1 MRALHSR
8 RTKISADLSP
18 TVFSYIKKAC
28 VCMLNC
34 VQLFGTPW
42 SVAHQA
48 PLSMEFSR
56 QEYWSSLH
64 SLLQGIFLTH
74 GSNPHLVHLLHWQ
87 TGSVPAKP
95 PEKPPYFCLLS
106 LLCSHP
112 LNSSRIE

>member
-28 VCMLNC
+28 VYMLNC
-34 VQLFGTPW
+34 VQLFGTSW

-56 QEYWSSLH
+56 QECWSQLPFPTPGDLPDPGVEPKS
-64 SLLQGIFLTH
+64 
-74 GSNPHLVHLLHWQ
+74 
-87 TGSVPAKP
+87 PALAGGFCTTEPPGKP
-95 PEKPPYFCLLS
+95 P
-106 LLCSHP
+106 
-112 LNSSRIE
+112 I